1 MSESLGDDVAKDCLW
16 LKSSIIVK
24 LFVWSDVITFL
35 VQASGS
41 GMEVNESM
49 ADIGSDVSWLTFFNA
64 SSHSL

>member
-1 MSESLGDDVAKDCLW
+1 MGDDVAKDCLW

-49 ADIGSDVSWLTFFNA
+49 ADIGSDVSWLTFNA